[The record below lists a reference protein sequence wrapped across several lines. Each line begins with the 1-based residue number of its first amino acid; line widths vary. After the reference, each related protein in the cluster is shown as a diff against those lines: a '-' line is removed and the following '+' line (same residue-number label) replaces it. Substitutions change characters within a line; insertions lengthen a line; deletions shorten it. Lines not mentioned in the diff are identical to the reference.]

1 MNVKIFQK
9 AKVKNKAKATTQ
21 ICTQTNPSSS
31 SVFTNI
37 EANGTTQLDFKNYK
51 TIRDSIPIVDAAIS
65 KIIRLIGGF
74 KIDVSNS
81 IISKQVNNFLDN
93 VIIVGNGNGINNFI
107 SCYLDSL
114 LTYGNAIGEIVLNSN
129 NSDILAL
136 FNANVTQIQA
146 KRSPNSISTEFWL
159 NTNSLTPQKIKCPQL
174 LLFSALSPSAGE
186 VNGNSL
192 IKGLQLVGNILMKIY
207 TAIGSNFDRIG
218 NIRFAVNY
226 KPDPSVEIDSVQEI
240 AQNIATQWEKTMQA
254 PNDGNIR
261 DFVAIG
267 DMEIKVIGADNNTID
282 TTAPVR
288 QMLEQIVAK
297 LSIPPFLLGLNWSTT
312 ERMSKQQ
319 CEILISEIQSYRRIL
334 SPVIGRI
341 VRLWLRL
348 HDFEADFNIVWEK
361 INLQDEVS
369 QARAQLM
376 LNQAKR
382 LETEQTI

>member
-1 MNVKIFQK
+1 MNMKIFQK
-9 AKVKNKAKATTQ
+9 AKNKTVPQ
-21 ICTQTNPSSS
+21 ICTQTSPSNA
-31 SVFTNI
+31 SVFTDI
-37 EANGTTQLDFKNYK
+37 ESDGLTQLALKNYK

-74 KIDVSNS
+74 KIDTANP
-81 IISKQVNNFLDN
+81 IISKRVNNFLDN
-93 VIIVGNGNGINNFI
+93 VVIVGNGNGINNFI

-114 LTYGNAIGEIVLNSN
+114 LTYGNAIGEIVLDSN

-136 FNANVTQIQA
+136 FNVNATKIQA
-146 KRSPNSISTEFWL
+146 KRSFDSISTEFWL
-159 NTNSLTPQKIKCPQL
+159 NSNSLSPQKIKCPQL
-174 LLFSALSPSAGE
+174 LLFSALNPSAGE

-218 NIRFAVNY
+218 NVRFAVNY

-240 AQNIATQWEKTMQA
+240 AQNIATQWEKTMQT

-267 DMEIKVIGADNNTID
+267 DMEIKVIGADNNAID
-282 TTAPVR
+282 TTVPVR

-297 LSIPPFLLGLNWSTT
+297 LSIPPFLLCLNWSTT

-334 SPVIGRI
+334 SPIINKI

-348 HDFEADFNIVWEK
+348 HDFESDFSIVWEK

-376 LNQAKR
+376 FNQAKR
-382 LETEQTI
+382 LEAN

>member
-1 MNVKIFQK
+1 M
-9 AKVKNKAKATTQ
+9 
-21 ICTQTNPSSS
+21 
-31 SVFTNI
+31 
-37 EANGTTQLDFKNYK
+37 
-51 TIRDSIPIVDAAIS
+51 
-65 KIIRLIGGF
+65 
-74 KIDVSNS
+74 
-81 IISKQVNNFLDN
+81 
-93 VIIVGNGNGINNFI
+93 
-107 SCYLDSL
+107 
-114 LTYGNAIGEIVLNSN
+114 LTYGNAIGEIVLDSN

-136 FNANVTQIQA
+136 LNVNAAKIQA
-146 KRSPNSISTEFWL
+146 KRSSDSISTEFWL
-159 NTNSLTPQKIKCPQL
+159 NSNSLSPQKIKCPQL
-174 LLFSALSPSAGE
+174 LLFSALNPSAGE

-218 NIRFAVNY
+218 NVRFAVNY

-240 AQNIATQWEKTMQA
+240 AQNIATQWEKTMQT

-267 DMEIKVIGADNNTID
+267 DMEIKVIGADNNAID
-282 TTAPVR
+282 TTVPVR

-334 SPVIGRI
+334 SPIINKI

-348 HDFEADFNIVWEK
+348 HDFESDFSIVWEK

-376 LNQAKR
+376 FNQAKR
-382 LETEQTI
+382 LEAN

>member
-1 MNVKIFQK
+1 MHMKIFQK
-9 AKVKNKAKATTQ
+9 AKNKPQAATQ
-21 ICTQTNPSSS
+21 ICTQTSPSSS
-31 SVFTNI
+31 SVFADI
-37 EANGTTQLDFKNYK
+37 ESDSITQLDLKNYK
-51 TIRDSIPIVDAAIS
+51 TIRNSIPIVDAAIS

-74 KIDVSNS
+74 KIDTSNP

-93 VIIVGNGNGINNFI
+93 VIIIGNGNGINNFI
-107 SCYLDSL
+107 TCYLDSL

-136 FNANVTQIQA
+136 FNANVTQIQV
-146 KRSPNSISTEFWL
+146 KRSSNSIATEFWL
-159 NTNSLTPQKIKCPQL
+159 NANSLSPQKIKCPQL
-174 LLFSALSPSAGE
+174 LLFSALNPSAGE

-218 NIRFAVNY
+218 NVRFAVNY

-240 AQNIATQWEKTMQA
+240 AQNIATQWEKTMQT
-254 PNDGNIR
+254 PSDGNIR

-267 DMEIKVIGADNNTID
+267 DMEIKVIGADNSAID
-282 TTAPVR
+282 TSAPVR

-334 SPVIGRI
+334 SPIISKI
-341 VRLWLRL
+341 VKLWLRL
-348 HDFEADFNIVWEK
+348 HDLESDFSIVWEK

-376 LNQAKR
+376 FTQAKR
-382 LETEQTI
+382 LESEQAI

>member
-1 MNVKIFQK
+1 MNMKIFQK
-9 AKVKNKAKATTQ
+9 AKNKTVPQ
-21 ICTQTNPSSS
+21 ICTQTSPSNS
-31 SVFTNI
+31 SVFTDI
-37 EANGTTQLDFKNYK
+37 ESDGLTQLALKNYK

-74 KIDVSNS
+74 KIDTANP

-114 LTYGNAIGEIVLNSN
+114 LTYGNAIGEIILDSN

-136 FNANVTQIQA
+136 FNVNAVKIQA
-146 KRSPNSISTEFWL
+146 KRSSDSISTEFWL
-159 NTNSLTPQKIKCPQL
+159 NSNSLSPQKIKCPQL
-174 LLFSALSPSAGE
+174 LLFSALNPSAGE

-218 NIRFAVNY
+218 NVRFAVNY

-240 AQNIATQWEKTMQA
+240 AQNIATQWEKTMQT

-267 DMEIKVIGADNNTID
+267 DMEIKVIGADNNAID
-282 TTAPVR
+282 TTVPVR

-334 SPVIGRI
+334 SPIINKI

-348 HDFEADFNIVWEK
+348 HDFESDFSIVWEK

-376 LNQAKR
+376 FNQAKR
-382 LETEQTI
+382 LGSEQAI